1 MFRVK
6 EKGKTHDHDPDMG
19 YGVHHEQP
27 VVAAAQPA
35 LFLLGMGTTGCANE
49 HRLPVITAKT
59 MTFSPFEHSAFVVA
73 AGWTS

>member
-27 VVAAAQPA
+27 VVAAA
-35 LFLLGMGTTGCANE
+35 
-49 HRLPVITAKT
+49 
-59 MTFSPFEHSAFVVA
+59 
-73 AGWTS
+73 